1 MKNSNLVKKQ
11 GEKIKNSRYIYLII
25 FMFLLMVLDAVA
37 ENLKG
42 VFLPLFKNDF
52 RINDS
57 IMGIWLFV
65 GSLGYIIFTYLG
77 GLFSKKIGHKKVIG
91 LGIILCIISTFLF
104 SISHTSKI
112 MIFIDT
118 FLINGALALCAIA
131 INTLIPMVGVGFQ
144 AILMNLTHFFY
155 GFGATIGTG
164 ATGYLLGN
172 NISWQKIYFGVS
184 ILYILI
190 GIVSFFIKVPQI
202 SLVENDGKEDEN
214 DKSIFKNKLVYMFS
228 LALGFYVFAECATI
242 NWLVNY
248 CDKSFG
254 ITIVQATKYLSI
266 FTAVLTIGRLVG
278 GFIVQKIGEL
288 KSVILSTAMAIVFF
302 SIGIIMKEDGIILIS
317 MAGLFFAIVYPTIVL
332 SSSRVFKKESSYAMG
347 VVISMATGV
356 NMVFNVVL
364 GSINQIMG
372 PTKGFLIIPISLCI
386 SICAQIYIKKSC
398 KNVR

>member
-1 MKNSNLVKKQ
+1 MKNSNLVNKK
-11 GEKIKNSRYIYLII
+11 GEKIRNNRYIYLII

-42 VFLPLFKNDF
+42 VFLPIFKNDF

-57 IMGIWLFV
+57 IMGVWLFV
-65 GSLGYIIFTYLG
+65 GSLGYIVFTYLG

-91 LGIILCIISTFLF
+91 LGIILCAISTFLF
-104 SISHTSKI
+104 SISHTSRI

-144 AILMNLTHFFY
+144 AVLMNLTHFFY

-172 NISWQKIYFGVS
+172 NITWQKIYFGVS
-184 ILYILI
+184 ILYIVI
-190 GIVSFFIKVPQI
+190 GIISCFIKVPEI
-202 SLVENDGKEDEN
+202 SLVEDSKEEESN
-214 DKSIFKNKLVYMFS
+214 KSLFKNKLVYAFS

-254 ITIVQATKYLSI
+254 LTIVQATKYLSI

-278 GFIVQKIGEL
+278 GFIVEKIGEL
-288 KSVILSTAMAIVFF
+288 KSVILSTATAIILFAIGV
-302 SIGIIMKEDGIILIS
+302 SIKEQGIILIS
-317 MAGLFFAIVYPTIVL
+317 LSGLFFSIVYPTIVL

-347 VVISMATGV
+347 VIISMATGV
-356 NMVFNVVL
+356 NMIFNVVL

-386 SICAQIYIKKSC
+386 SIGAQIYIKKSC
-398 KNVR
+398 KKVR